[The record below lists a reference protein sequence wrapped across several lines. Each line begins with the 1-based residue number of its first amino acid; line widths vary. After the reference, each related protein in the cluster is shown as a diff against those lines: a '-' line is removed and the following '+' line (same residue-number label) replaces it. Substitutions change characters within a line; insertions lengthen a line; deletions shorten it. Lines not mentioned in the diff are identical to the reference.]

1 MLLLCFMQDFD
12 TSTPC
17 FGILKHN
24 NACGFATRDNLLEA
38 YKAALAADPISAF
51 GGILIQIKKLTY
63 LLHKKLINSF
73 VKSLLLLHL
82 MIQHCHF

>member
-1 MLLLCFMQDFD
+1 MLMQDFD

-51 GGILIQIKKLTY
+51 GVY
-63 LLHKKLINSF
+63 
-73 VKSLLLLHL
+73 
-82 MIQHCHF
+82 